1 MKRVIGTFAGL
12 FATTLIAGT
21 ASAMI
26 FPLFVYENADNAN
39 TDGLDLWFEVIDGGS
54 FVDFTF
60 YNSSTIASNVT
71 NIYFEASGAG
81 LDLGATSIAAESA
94 GVDFDPDGNPQ
105 DPAPGGQTP
114 LNWAGTEAR
123 YRAKN
128 PIPLWGILNT
138 KPQGEPEWLTVRFD
152 YGQSSYSQVLADLS
166 SGDFR
171 VAQHVT
177 GMPQSIW
184 TVSGE
189 PANPIPLPPSVWL
202 LGSGLLGWVGA
213 SRIRKRS

>member
-1 MKRVIGTFAGL
+1 MKRILGLFAGL
-12 FATTLIAGT
+12 LAATVIAGT

-26 FPLFVYENADNAN
+26 FPLFTYENADNAD
-39 TDGLDLWFEVIDGGS
+39 TEGLDLWFEVIDGGS
-54 FVDFTF
+54 YVDFTF
-60 YNSSTIASNVT
+60 YNSSTIASNVA

-81 LDLGATSIAAESA
+81 LDLGASSITAESK

-105 DPAPGGQTP
+105 DPAPGQG
-114 LNWAGTEAR
+114 LDWAGTEAR

-128 PIPLWGILNT
+128 PVSLWGILNT
-138 KPQGEPEWLTVRFD
+138 QPQGNPEWLTIRFD
-152 YGQSSYSQVLADLS
+152 LGNSSYGEVVSDLT

-189 PANPIPLPPSVWL
+189 PTNPIPLPPSGWL

-213 SRIRKRS
+213 RRIRKRS